1 MYHRVDAYKTTSA
14 ELTSPPLAKP
24 AKPTRCLRFFYYA
37 VRGSSG
43 LEVSVE
49 FQRGVSG
56 LSNNFRNLR
65 NVSKPVWS
73 RYRTS
78 LVPNRWY
85 PAESSFSVEENHWLN
100 FRCFLDT
107 PIKVPFFCAIDDVEV
122 SDCSVEGQ
130 QFGCNFDNG
139 SMCGWESSS
148 DPGLIRWTLSDLAS
162 GRPLALR
169 KDRTTGSPLGGF
181 VYAENKAREVAK
193 ARLFSPLLDSSWNEV
208 ACLSFWHYIVVKDI
222 TTSVTLMVTSAS
234 GDVFWS
240 SDGELKKSWSH
251 QVILLQ
257 LQDLENGPPERVFLD
272 ALLNTSLIAVDDL
285 VLSLG
290 HCPSYQ
296 NGLSCDFERGPCT
309 WTNTLR
315 TKKSATWRIQ
325 SGSVRT
331 SLAHPHSDHTHNS
344 TKGSYMFLSALARTY
359 GQRAELVSEVVSFGS
374 PGSLCMDFWFNVGG
388 SGHSQLQVLTAV
400 DSTGFNAVWSFKD
413 DTAGHWLRGQMKV
426 SQGHRIMFQGSIQD
440 SEDGYMALDDIAVY
454 VNESCSNLPR
464 DNAARNRVLGLL
476 SCSLKPDGQCT
487 WENWTSAEGA
497 RWRFGRDVSPETPLL
512 PPGPPGGPKGDYF
525 YMDCSFLGSANDTV
539 VALEL
544 RSPTLPA
551 LSEPVCLS
559 FHYYMF
565 GAGPR
570 RLVLK
575 HLSESSNSTL
585 FQQIGCTTAD
595 RWYRVTRT
603 LNLKSARNKFVF
615 RVDSTKCVSGHIALA
630 EFVAVA
636 GTCDD
641 TGDGKGVCGFED
653 SLCDWKLDGSWE
665 RQRLDPDSRMSRALK
680 RSGPVT
686 SAWAMVLPRK
696 EGSSVSGNLTSPS
709 FVDKQRPR
717 CLELWHYGDETK
729 DSTLWAG
736 ISLKTG
742 PAEILWTRPGSV
754 PATSWALARVEVPE
768 QKGDFQVFISGS
780 INATSNST
788 AVVAVDNVRLTLEPC
803 PHVASCDF
811 EEDLCGYE
819 NDFMPPFKWLVGS
832 GRMAGSASPKIPG
845 LVPLGGGSAVPRW
858 FAYVDTSKPIKGP
871 NLTATLRSAIFQA
884 DDNSTV
890 LLRFLRTGK
899 GPFLEQRIRF

>member
-1 MYHRVDAYKTTSA
+1 MALRRARSARLWLLGLTFLVGVTNGQTDDPQGESRCDFTNGICESWTTSECSTNGGCFKAVQARNTTDGPIRDHTKGTEDGWYVAAVFPPGTWTVQKPAVLQRITPGPFCFTGWYHVSGLRSPVLTFAATALTRRGASYSTEDTVFLKADFSQTRLWQKVVYEEDRSGNVTIFISSSNALNSLVGLDDLSIVPGKCPPANHDGSCTFDYKDQCGYTSSSPKGSWHLKTRYLIPQKGMALDDHTTGTPVGGYMYHRVDAYKTTSA

-85 PAESSFSVEENHWLN
+85 PAESTFSVEENHWLN

-107 PIKVPFFCAIDDVEV
+107 PIKVSFFCAIDDIEV

-148 DPGLIRWTLSDLAS
+148 EPGLIRWTLSDLAS

-193 ARLFSPLLDSSWNEV
+193 ARLSSPLLDSSWNEV
-208 ACLSFWHYIVVKDI
+208 ACFSFWHYTVVKDI

-240 SDGELKKSWSH
+240 SNGELKKSWSH

-257 LQDLENGPPERVFLD
+257 LQDLKNGPPERVFLD
-272 ALLNTSLIAVDDL
+272 ASLNSSLIAVDDL

-315 TKKSATWRIQ
+315 TRNSATWRIQ

-331 SLAHPHSDHTHNS
+331 SLAHPHSDHTRNS
-344 TKGSYMFLSALARTY
+344 TKGSYMFLSALARAY

-426 SQGHRIMFQGSIQD
+426 SLGHRVGIMQHFFS
-440 SEDGYMALDDIAVY
+440 
-454 VNESCSNLPR
+454 
-464 DNAARNRVLGLL
+464 L
-476 SCSLKPDGQCT
+476 SC
-487 WENWTSAEGA
+487 
-497 RWRFGRDVSPETPLL
+497 
-512 PPGPPGGPKGDYF
+512 
-525 YMDCSFLGSANDTV
+525 
-539 VALEL
+539 
-544 RSPTLPA
+544 
-551 LSEPVCLS
+551 
-559 FHYYMF
+559 
-565 GAGPR
+565 
-570 RLVLK
+570 
-575 HLSESSNSTL
+575 
-585 FQQIGCTTAD
+585 
-595 RWYRVTRT
+595 
-603 LNLKSARNKFVF
+603 FVY
-615 RVDSTKCVSGHIALA
+615 C
-630 EFVAVA
+630 
-636 GTCDD
+636 
-641 TGDGKGVCGFED
+641 
-653 SLCDWKLDGSWE
+653 
-665 RQRLDPDSRMSRALK
+665 
-680 RSGPVT
+680 
-686 SAWAMVLPRK
+686 
-696 EGSSVSGNLTSPS
+696 
-709 FVDKQRPR
+709 
-717 CLELWHYGDETK
+717 
-729 DSTLWAG
+729 
-736 ISLKTG
+736 
-742 PAEILWTRPGSV
+742 
-754 PATSWALARVEVPE
+754 
-768 QKGDFQVFISGS
+768 
-780 INATSNST
+780 
-788 AVVAVDNVRLTLEPC
+788 
-803 PHVASCDF
+803 
-811 EEDLCGYE
+811 
-819 NDFMPPFKWLVGS
+819 
-832 GRMAGSASPKIPG
+832 
-845 LVPLGGGSAVPRW
+845 
-858 FAYVDTSKPIKGP
+858 
-871 NLTATLRSAIFQA
+871 
-884 DDNSTV
+884 
-890 LLRFLRTGK
+890 
-899 GPFLEQRIRF
+899 